1 MMKICF
7 FLICLIA
14 LAAFAPVRTAAQ
26 SRDYLTESE
35 IELIRDAQQ
44 IDQRVDVLIHAA
56 DRRFGLLKVSV
67 GASTKPETKA
77 WGLLPEGT
85 RMQLL
90 LDIKRILQKAIDDI
104 DNLSERPD
112 SMVVNIDDEK
122 NKRKLPSFSELFPKA
137 VRSLAAASERY
148 KPALKTLLD
157 QTKEEVEKGP
167 ILDSLDMCSE
177 ISAATTKLP
186 APKPPAEVKKEKH

>member
-1 MMKICF
+1 MKICF

-14 LAAFAPVRTAAQ
+14 FAAFAPLRLAAQ
-26 SRDYLTESE
+26 SRDFLTESE

-56 DRRFGLLKVSV
+56 DRRFGVLKVNV
-67 GASTKPETKA
+67 GGGTKPESKA
-77 WGLLPEGT
+77 WGPLPEGT
-85 RMQLL
+85 RMQLS

-122 NKRKLPSFSELFPKA
+122 SKKKPPSFAELFPKA
-137 VRSLAAASERY
+137 VRHLATASDRF
-148 KPALKTLLD
+148 KPALKMLLD
-157 QTKEEVEKGP
+157 QTKDEMEKGP
-167 ILDSLDMCSE
+167 ILDSLEMCAE
-177 ISAATTKLP
+177 ISAAATKLS
-186 APKPPAEVKKEKH
+186 AEVPKPDGKKH